1 MVYNYLFLF
10 HSQHG
15 LKKLKS
21 QLHANAVESSV
32 TDAPRKVSTE
42 CETALIAGFN
52 TENAYLDYT
61 GENIREIWRISG
73 SDYKQVWM
81 DRNA

>member
-1 MVYNYLFLF
+1 M
-10 HSQHG
+10 
-15 LKKLKS
+15 
-21 QLHANAVESSV
+21 